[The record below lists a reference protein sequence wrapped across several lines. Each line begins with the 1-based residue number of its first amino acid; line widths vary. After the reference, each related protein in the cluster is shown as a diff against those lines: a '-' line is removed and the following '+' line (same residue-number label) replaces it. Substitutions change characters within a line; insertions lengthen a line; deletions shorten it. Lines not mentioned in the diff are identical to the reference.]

1 MEIHFIGTASAK
13 AEKNRFHSSFIVSSG
28 DRKLLFDAGEGISQG
43 LLQAGVEFNSIDAI
57 VISHLHADHVAGL
70 PLLIT
75 QMKIARRKKPLDIY
89 VQKALAEN
97 LKILLSLFYV
107 FPGKTDFRI
116 SIIPFNYDEK
126 FKPAANIALFPRK
139 NSHIRNK
146 YNLPPETE
154 IAFESAGFLI
164 TENNTRIYYTADI
177 ADKSEL
183 NLFNDKAP
191 THIITE
197 AYHVSLPD
205 IISFASSS
213 QAEKIFVTHY
223 ASDVEL
229 QLASGI
235 KNADLNVKLL
245 LVKEGD
251 KFHF

>member
-28 DRKLLFDAGEGISQG
+28 DRKILFDAGEGISQG
-43 LLQAGVEFNSIDAI
+43 LLGAEIEFNSIDSI

-75 QMKIARRKKPLDIY
+75 QMKISRRKKPLDIF
-89 VQKALAEN
+89 VQKVLAEN
-97 LKILLSLFYV
+97 LKRLLNSFYI
-107 FPGKTDFRI
+107 FPEQTDFKI

-126 FKPAANIALFPRK
+126 FKPAEKINILPQK
-139 NSHIRNK
+139 NSHILNK

-154 IAFESAGFLI
+154 ISFESAGFLI
-164 TENNTRIYYTADI
+164 TEKNTRIYYTADI

-183 NLFNDKAP
+183 NLFKDKAP

-197 AYHVSLPD
+197 AYHVPLSEIFSFVNSL
-205 IISFASSS
+205 

-229 QLASGI
+229 QFINEI
-235 KNADLNVKLL
+235 KNADLNGKLI
-245 LVKEGD
+245 LVKDGA